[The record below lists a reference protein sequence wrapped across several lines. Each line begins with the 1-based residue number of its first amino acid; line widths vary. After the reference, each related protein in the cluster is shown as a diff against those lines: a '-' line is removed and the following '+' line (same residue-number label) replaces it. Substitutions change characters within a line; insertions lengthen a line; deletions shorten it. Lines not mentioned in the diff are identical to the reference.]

1 MPRVETGR
9 IGWLVR
15 VVALAGAGAMVAAVF
30 VPIDRG
36 GAKLLD
42 VTHGSD
48 AVRQTGSAAVPATGA
63 AIAILVLA
71 LVPRAGRRAAAAI
84 AGIGG
89 VVALYFLFVVLSI
102 EVPVH
107 HIPFRDLR
115 AGAFIGLVGGLA
127 ALAAGMIGALG
138 PEPTAA
144 QPVAG
149 AAAVLEPTRQATA
162 HEATAL
168 APAGWYPDPSG
179 QARERYWDGHSWT
192 ESAR

>member
-9 IGWLVR
+9 LGWVLR
-15 VVALAGAGAMVAAVF
+15 GVAIAGAGAMVAAVF
-30 VPIDRG
+30 VPIDKG

-48 AVRQTGSAAVPATGA
+48 TLRQTVSGAVPAVGA
-63 AIAILVLA
+63 AVAILVLA
-71 LVPRAGRRAAAAI
+71 LVPSAGRRAAAAI

-89 VVALYFLFVVLSI
+89 VVALFFLFVVLSI

-107 HIPFRDLR
+107 HIPVRNLR

-127 ALAAGMIGALG
+127 ALAAGTIGALR
-138 PEPTAA
+138 PEPAA
-144 QPVAG
+144 TQPVAG
-149 AAAVLEPTRQATA
+149 AAATQEPTRQT
-162 HEATAL
+162 TAL

>member
-9 IGWLVR
+9 MSWVVR
-15 VVALAGAGAMVAAVF
+15 VVVIAGAGAMVAAVF
-30 VPIDRG
+30 VPIDKG

-48 AVRQTGSAAVPATGA
+48 LLRQTVSAAVPAVGA
-63 AIAILVLA
+63 AVAILVLA
-71 LVPRAGRRAAAAI
+71 LVPSAGRRAAAAI

-107 HIPFRDLR
+107 HIPFRELR
-115 AGAFIGLVGGLA
+115 AGAFVGLAGGLA
-127 ALAAGMIGALG
+127 ALAAGTIGALG
-138 PEPTAA
+138 SEPSATR
-144 QPVAG
+144 PVAE
-149 AAAVLEPTRQATA
+149 VQAPARRTD
-162 HEATAL
+162 TV

-179 QARERYWDGHSWT
+179 QARERYWDGQSWT